1 MEADAINTLKGSL
14 YYQGNQMVDN
24 YLDSFLTLA
33 SDARYTDPWT
43 LVVKFCQDLKLNIQ
57 SQIATMPFRQ
67 PADTDLEAWYAVVQ
81 RMNQAWLA
89 NKTFQSILRS
99 TTSAPSR
106 SALPWSTPL
115 AIFRPPQP
123 APPPVSPR
131 SPLPIPSG
139 GIPMDVDAVQKMCS
153 LPLRGCYQC
162 GEANYLMRDCSYY
175 LDIQRLTAEQ
185 REELIE
191 DLMVLKDC
199 YMMENTN

>member
-1 MEADAINTLKGSL
+1 
-14 YYQGNQMVDN
+14 MVDN

-115 AIFRPPQP
+115 SIFRPPQP